1 MTTAQCRTTTR
12 RKKKKRKKRRRKMR
26 RTRRKTMERWGRKE
40 RTVMRGAET
49 ATRLTKGTTQRFDC
63 L

>member
-1 MTTAQCRTTTR
+1 MRR
-12 RKKKKRKKRRRKMR
+12 RKRKMR
-26 RTRRKTMERWGRKE
+26 RRMRMRRKTMERWERKE

-49 ATRLTKGTTQRFDC
+49 ATRLTKEMTQRFDY